1 MHLINNTS
9 STHHSVLKE
18 LLSKA
23 DDMLIASP
31 FCYAD
36 FTEFADD
43 TVSCG
48 VKRVRFVTTLKD
60 DEVVGK
66 IDALLSFCHEM
77 KRIGVEW
84 KLMIDNRL
92 HGKVYVFRKDGNA
105 VAAVIS
111 SANLTHNGMEL
122 NHEWGVRI
130 DDAQMIDE
138 AEKGVLADVEY
149 LLAEEQVRA
158 IKKLAQEKHPDG
170 VSKVKPQVVDIA
182 DIVVSFSVA
191 DGTRFFIKP
200 YGSSE
205 QKVFTGD
212 FSHEKR
218 MYFTTKCPRAVLI
231 GDILIAY
238 AVGACNMFGA
248 YRVTSKP
255 IYDEHNNPRWPW
267 YVEAE
272 CMTPSLANHKWELAK
287 LRVTTIANKYAESRQ
302 KPVVHNGKMN
312 LNGINHG
319 NDKIQLDDEYGRY
332 LLSLLQSFE
341 LK

>member
-9 STHHSVLKE
+9 STHHSVMKE
-18 LLSKA
+18 LLSKV

-36 FTEFADD
+36 FTEFADE
-43 TVSCG
+43 VASCG

-77 KRIGVEW
+77 KRIEVEW

-138 AEKGVLADVEY
+138 MEKGVLADVEY
-149 LLAEEQVRA
+149 LLTEEQVRA
-158 IKKLAQEKHPDG
+158 IKKRAQKEHPDG
-170 VSKVKPQVVDIA
+170 VSKVKPQVVNIV
-182 DIVVSFSVA
+182 DIVVPFSVA

-218 MYFTTKCPRAVLI
+218 MYFTTKYPKAVRI

-272 CMTPSLANHKWELAK
+272 CMTPSLANHKWERAN

-332 LLSLLQSFE
+332 LLSLLQSFD
-341 LK
+341 

>member
-1 MHLINNTS
+1 M
-9 STHHSVLKE
+9 
-18 LLSKA
+18 
-23 DDMLIASP
+23 
-31 FCYAD
+31 
-36 FTEFADD
+36 
-43 TVSCG
+43 
-48 VKRVRFVTTLKD
+48 
-60 DEVVGK
+60 
-66 IDALLSFCHEM
+66 
-77 KRIGVEW
+77 
-84 KLMIDNRL
+84 
-92 HGKVYVFRKDGNA
+92 
-105 VAAVIS
+105 
-111 SANLTHNGMEL
+111 
-122 NHEWGVRI
+122 
-130 DDAQMIDE
+130 
-138 AEKGVLADVEY
+138 ADVEY

-191 DGTRFFIKP
+191 DATRFFIKP

-218 MYFTTKCPRAVLI
+218 MYFTTKCPRAVRI

-238 AVGACNMFGA
+238 AVGACSMFGA

-272 CMTPSLANHKWELAK
+272 CMTPSLVNHKWERAK